1 MDSRITLNTGETFF
15 EMLNA
20 AFKSGEKVNM
30 IIDDNG
36 MTRVEGNIQ
45 KITTER
51 PASIIEIENK
61 GKFTLDKIIAV
72 NGIFRPE
79 YGEC

>member
-1 MDSRITLNTGETFF
+1 ITLNTGETFF

-36 MTRVEGNIQ
+36 MTRVEGIIQ
-45 KITTER
+45 KITTDR
-51 PASIIEIENK
+51 PAPIIEIENK
-61 GKFTLDKIIAV
+61 GKFPLDKIVAV